1 MHVIRLAGV
10 LMTAFGLMSGTIR
23 SSIPIL
29 IDRQLARV
37 WPFTYV
43 VVGARSVPG
52 NGVLGLAL

>member
-1 MHVIRLAGV
+1 
-10 LMTAFGLMSGTIR
+10 MSGTIR

-43 VVGARSVPG
+43 VVGNS
-52 NGVLGLAL
+52 LAAAVSLEIELWA